1 MWNPTMA
8 SFASLSRAVS
18 ASTTATHLKT
28 LLNPEISF
36 LQQSRLLFSYLS
48 HRNSQAPTTTRTGN
62 NDGHLQRLSTHNLIA
77 NSMSSLRS
85 VSTTA
90 GCKKSATSRAE
101 LKSSKRIVLKLG
113 SAVITRDDECGLALG
128 RLASIVEQV
137 SELQS
142 SGRQV
147 VLVTSGAVAFGKQR
161 LRHEVMLSKSIKQTL
176 APNSSSI
183 IQMDSRA
190 CAAAGQSGLM
200 SLYEAMFSQY
210 GLTTAQVLVTK
221 PDFYHDYT
229 RSNLR
234 GTMQELLRMNI
245 IPIINSNDAVV
256 PPPEED
262 KDLAGVRTGV
272 ISIKDNDSL
281 AARLAIEINADLLVL
296 LSDVDGI
303 FSAPPGQEGAS
314 FLDTVYPGDTAFIE
328 FKGTSRVGLGGMESK
343 VKAANWA
350 LERGCSVVI
359 GNGMNR
365 DDIVLNILNG
375 RKVGTFF
382 TETKPTGVSPEMQAI
397 KARDGGRLLQ
407 ALTSE
412 QRAEVIIRLAD
423 LLIERSSTIMAA
435 NRRDIDEA
443 RLSNMTG
450 PNLSRLALTD
460 AKLKSLSDGLRQI
473 AATSHKNVGREI
485 KRTLLSDGML
495 LRQVTVP
502 IGVLMVIFE
511 SRPDCL
517 PQVAA
522 LAISS
527 ANGLLLKGGKEASY
541 SNEVLHS
548 LVEEA
553 LEMHDAK
560 DAVALIST
568 REQVGDLLKMSDDI
582 DLVIPRG
589 SKEMVQLIQQQSEGI
604 PVLGHSEGIC
614 HVYIDEEADLDM
626 ALKIIRDS
634 KCDYPAAC
642 NAMETLL
649 IHKKFRHTQVFEDIL
664 DMLRAE
670 NVKFNPGPRLA
681 RSLKFGP
688 READSMSIEYGGL
701 ECAVEI
707 VDDVTGAINHVH
719 KHGSSHTDVIV
730 TNNEETA
737 DEFMKNVDS
746 ACVFHNASTRFSDG
760 YRFGL
765 GAEVGISTTRIHAR
779 GPVGVEGLLTT
790 KWILE
795 GSGDTVQEYAAGG
808 SKMFVHQELEVENGE
823 EVLESSS
830 A

>member
-1 MWNPTMA
+1 MSSAVRNILCSAALKRIGSSAKTPFLHEESNCLYQSQLLA
-8 SFASLSRAVS
+8 RKFSHLESSNESHRSGYGNILSDCSTHKLVAGSVS
-18 ASTTATHLKT
+18 A
-28 LLNPEISF
+28 
-36 LQQSRLLFSYLS
+36 
-48 HRNSQAPTTTRTGN
+48 
-62 NDGHLQRLSTHNLIA
+62 
-77 NSMSSLRS
+77 LRS
-85 VSTTA
+85 VSTTSLV
-90 GCKKSATSRAE
+90 KKPAVSRAE
-101 LKSSKRIVLKLG
+101 LKHCKRIVLKLG
-113 SAVITRDDECGLALG
+113 SAVITRGDECGLALG

-147 VLVTSGAVAFGKQR
+147 LLVTSGAVAFGKQR
-161 LRHEVMLSKSIKQTL
+161 LHHEVMLAKSIKQTL
-176 APNSSSI
+176 APNLRTNPLL
-183 IQMDSRA
+183 DSRA

-200 SLYEAMFSQY
+200 SLYEAMFAQY

-234 GTMQELLRMNI
+234 GTIQELLRMNI

-262 KDLAGVRTGV
+262 KDLAGVRTEV

-281 AARLAIEINADLLVL
+281 AARLAIEVNADLLVL

-303 FSAPPGQEGAS
+303 YSAPPGLEGS
-314 FLDTVYPGDTAFIE
+314 SLLNTVYPGDTAFIT
-328 FKGTSRVGLGGMESK
+328 FGGKSRVGLGGMESK

-365 DDIVLNILNG
+365 DDIVLNIVNG
-375 RKVGTFF
+375 RKIGTFF
-382 TETKPTGVSPEMQAI
+382 TETKPTGVTPENQAVS
-397 KARDGGRLLQ
+397 AREGGRILQ
-407 ALTSE
+407 ALAPQE
-412 QRAEVIIRLAD
+412 RAEIIERLAD
-423 LLIERSSTIMAA
+423 LLVQRSETILAA
-435 NRRDIDEA
+435 NQMDIDNA
-443 RLSNMTG
+443 RRSEMTG
-450 PNLSRLALTD
+450 PNLARLSLSE
-460 AKLKSLSDGLRQI
+460 AKLRNLAEGLKQI
-473 AATSHKNVGREI
+473 AASSYRNVGREV

-495 LRQVTVP
+495 LKQVTVP

-527 ANGLLLKGGKEASY
+527 ANGLLLKGGKEATY
-541 SNEVLHS
+541 SNEALFS

-553 LEMHDAK
+553 LETHGAK
-560 DAVALIST
+560 NAIALINT
-568 REQVGDLLKMSDDI
+568 REEVGDLLKMSEDI

-589 SKEMVQLIQQQSEGI
+589 SKEMVQLIQEQSEGI

-614 HVYIDEEADLDM
+614 HVYIDAEADLEM
-626 ALKIIRDS
+626 ALQIVRDS

-649 IHKKFRHTQVFEDIL
+649 IHKAHRHTQVFEDIL
-664 DMLRAE
+664 DMLRSE

-688 READSMSIEYGGL
+688 KEAQSMSMEYGGL

-707 VDDVTGAINHVH
+707 VDDVEAAISHIH
-719 KHGSSHTDVIV
+719 RYGSSHTDVVV
-730 TNNEETA
+730 TENEETA
-737 DEFMKNVDS
+737 ERFLSSVDS

-795 GSGDTVQEYAAGG
+795 GSGDTVQEYTEGG
-808 SKMFVHQELEVENGE
+808 PKSFLHQELEPESQE
-823 EVLESSS
+823 EPEKVT

>member
-1 MWNPTMA
+1 M
-8 SFASLSRAVS
+8 
-18 ASTTATHLKT
+18 KT
-28 LLNPEISF
+28 
-36 LQQSRLLFSYLS
+36 
-48 HRNSQAPTTTRTGN
+48 SQ
-62 NDGHLQRLSTHNLIA
+62 
-77 NSMSSLRS
+77 
-85 VSTTA
+85 
-90 GCKKSATSRAE
+90 
-101 LKSSKRIVLKLG
+101 RIVLKLG
-113 SAVITRDDECGLALG
+113 SAVITRGDECGLALG

-161 LRHEVMLSKSIKQTL
+161 LHHEVMLSKSIKQTL
-176 APNSSSI
+176 APNSTSTTLL
-183 IQMDSRA
+183 DSRA

-262 KDLAGVRTGV
+262 KDLSGV

-281 AARLAIEINADLLVL
+281 AARLAIEINADLLIL

-314 FLDTVYPGDTAFIE
+314 FVDTVYPGDTAFIA
-328 FKGTSRVGLGGMESK
+328 FGGKSRVGLGGMESK

-365 DDIVLNILNG
+365 GDIVLDIVNG

-382 TETKPTGVSPEMQAI
+382 TETKPTGVAPELQATR
-397 KARDGGRLLQ
+397 ARDGGRLLQ
-407 ALTSE
+407 SLSPDE
-412 QRAEVIIRLAD
+412 RSQIIERLAD
-423 LLIERSSTIMAA
+423 LLIERSSTILSA
-435 NRRDIDEA
+435 NMRDIDNA
-443 RLSNMTG
+443 RISDMTG
-450 PNLSRLALTD
+450 PNLARLSLTE
-460 AKLKSLSDGLRQI
+460 AKLKNLSDGLRQI
-473 AATSHKNVGREI
+473 AASSHRNVGREL
-485 KRTLLSDGML
+485 KRTLLADGML
-495 LRQVTVP
+495 LRQITVP

-527 ANGLLLKGGKEASY
+527 ANGLLLKGGKEATY

-553 LEMHDAK
+553 LDLHGAK
-560 DAVALIST
+560 DAVALINT
-568 REQVGDLLKMSDDI
+568 REQVGDLLRMSDDI

-589 SKEMVQLIQQQSEGI
+589 SKEMVQLIQRQSDGI

-614 HVYIDEEADLDM
+614 HVFIDEDADTEM
-626 ALKIIRDS
+626 ALKIVRDS

-649 IHKKFRHTQVFEDIL
+649 VHKKFRHTQVFEDIL
-664 DMLRAE
+664 DMLRSE

-688 READSMSIEYGGL
+688 QEAESMSIEYGGL

-707 VDDVTGAINHVH
+707 VDDVDAAINHIH

-730 TNNEETA
+730 TNN
-737 DEFMKNVDS
+737 DEAAEQFMKNVDS

-795 GSGDTVQEYAAGG
+795 GSGDTVQEYGAGG
-808 SKMFVHQELEVENGE
+808 GKSFVHKEMEVEE
-823 EVLESSS
+823 IPE
-830 A
+830 AATA

>member
-1 MWNPTMA
+1 MA
-8 SFASLSRAVS
+8 CLASLSRAS
-18 ASTTATHLKT
+18 ATAASLKP
-28 LLNPEISF
+28 LLHHEGSF
-36 LQQSRLLFSYLS
+36 FRHSRVLFSNLS
-48 HRNSQAPTTTRTGN
+48 HGKPQWQERTMT
-62 NDGHLQRLSTHNLIA
+62 GHNTLDSLSTHNLVS
-77 NSMSSLRS
+77 NSISTLRS
-85 VSTTA
+85 LSTSS
-90 GCKKSATSRAE
+90 GCLKSATSRAE
-101 LKSSKRIVLKLG
+101 LKNSKIIVLKLG

-137 SELQS
+137 SVLQS

-176 APNSSSI
+176 APNTSSI

-328 FKGTSRVGLGGMESK
+328 FSGKSRVGLGGMESK

-382 TETKPTGVSPEMQAI
+382 TETKPTGVSPENQAI
-397 KARDGGRLLQ
+397 KAREGGRLLQ
-407 ALTSE
+407 SLSPE
-412 QRAEVIIRLAD
+412 QRAEIIERLAD

-443 RLSNMTG
+443 RISNMTG
-450 PNLSRLALTD
+450 PNLARLALTD

-485 KRTLLSDGML
+485 KRTLLSDDML

-553 LEMHDAK
+553 LELHDAK

-614 HVYIDEEADLDM
+614 HVFIDEEAEPDM

-649 IHKKFRHTQVFEDIL
+649 IHKKFRHTQFFEDIL

-688 READSMSIEYGGL
+688 READSMSIEYGAL

-707 VDDVTGAINHVH
+707 VDDVTAAINHIH

-730 TNNEETA
+730 TNNKESA
-737 DEFMKNVDS
+737 DQFLNNLDS

-808 SKMFVHQELEVENGE
+808 TKMFVHKELEVENGNDI
-823 EVLESSS
+823 LESST